1 MLKQLYNPLSNKFDL
16 VRSSGTQ
23 TRVIPVTAD
32 MTTAQFREEGTNLQW
47 IVEAFS
53 VENGIYTPVVIS
65 YSKSV
70 NGNYTVIDFSWNTAF
85 GGEIHVI
92 YGVGKFV
99 PQVNIPEYYYRNYQG
114 EKLVYP
120 KDTGKDFDIYAVM
133 PKNCLFMFY
142 NCTSLTTI
150 PLLDTSK
157 VTSME
162 SMFSGC
168 TSLTTI
174 PLLDTSKVTNMYN
187 MFHNCSSLTTI
198 PQLDTSNVTGWISS
212 MFYNCTSLTTIPLLD
227 TSKVTSTIRMFYSC
241 TSLTTIPLLDT
252 SNVTDMA
259 YMFYSCTSLTTIP
272 QLDTSKVTNM
282 YNMFHNC
289 SSLTTIPLLDTSNV
303 TGNMTS
309 AFKGCAA
316 LESCQLLN
324 LRTNISFS
332 DSPLL
337 SLESIQFMIQNSYS
351 ATNPANL
358 KAFTMTLHPDTL
370 AKVQADTTVYEWN
383 GQSYTGLITLAT
395 AMQITIQ

>member
-16 VRSSGTQ
+16 VRLSGMQ
-23 TRVIPVTAD
+23 TRVIPVTVD
-32 MTTAQFREEGTNLQW
+32 MTTAQFRAEGTNLQW
-47 IVEAFS
+47 IVEAYAN
-53 VENGIYTPVVIS
+53 ENGIYTPAIIS
-65 YSKSV
+65 YSKSI

-85 GGEIHVI
+85 SGEIHVI

-133 PKNCLFMFY
+133 PENC
-142 NCTSLTTI
+142 S
-150 PLLDTSK
+150 
-157 VTSME
+157 
-162 SMFSGC
+162 SMFS
-168 TSLTTI
+168 
-174 PLLDTSKVTNMYN
+174 
-187 MFHNCSSLTTI
+187 NC
-198 PQLDTSNVTGWISS
+198 G
-212 MFYNCTSLTTIPLLD
+212 
-227 TSKVTSTIRMFYSC
+227 
-241 TSLTTIPLLDT
+241 
-252 SNVTDMA
+252 
-259 YMFYSCTSLTTIP
+259 SLTTIP
-272 QLDTSKVTNM
+272 QLDTSKVTR
-282 YNMFHNC
+282 
-289 SSLTTIPLLDTSNV
+289 
-303 TGNMTS
+303 NMTS